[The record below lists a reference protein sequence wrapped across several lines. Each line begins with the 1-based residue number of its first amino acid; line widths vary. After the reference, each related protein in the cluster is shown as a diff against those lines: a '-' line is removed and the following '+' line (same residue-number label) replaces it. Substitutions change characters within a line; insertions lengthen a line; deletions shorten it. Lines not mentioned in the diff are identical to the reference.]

1 MVQSGETRRFIDE
14 IEYLLDGIHCS
25 GSKSLILSS
34 LQEIIEK
41 CFDSHTKKVNVNF
54 AMKLKSHGALGIIF
68 DSLQDETDPRIIDN
82 LVLLVVGLLY
92 DVRRM
97 DFFFK
102 PELALKL
109 IKYCFNVNNN
119 DIPDGIY
126 IPDGVN
132 IPDGI
137 DILKSSQLFTNVPVS
152 RDEIYEFV
160 GIWMLYKWTFSNLTS
175 KSSSSF
181 FPLEASEIIFKR
193 IIKIIKIGSEEIG
206 KKASG
211 LLDYLIMNSLLD
223 MKEFSI
229 DLIDLLKN
237 VIEKHLLNVKRDV
250 SFMKLAVSITGS
262 PLFGK
267 QSEVEKE
274 ELFEFIQ
281 DFTEL
286 ASNSDNDNENTDNG
300 NVTILALSCLVNLT
314 DRCDDSF
321 IEEFRYQKYKK
332 SSSFSLLEHFTE
344 EYNKYKLPLNSNRSD
359 ISNESDI
366 STLLALLLGFIC
378 RQNRTNLQV
387 MLSVPSCGT
396 NLKKEIFTVAS
407 NFYLQQEKSLKR
419 SGGDGNEE
427 DAGIVIERLNEII
440 LTFKQ

>member
-1 MVQSGETRRFIDE
+1 M
-14 IEYLLDGIHCS
+14 
-25 GSKSLILSS
+25 
-34 LQEIIEK
+34 
-41 CFDSHTKKVNVNF
+41 
-54 AMKLKSHGALGIIF
+54 
-68 DSLQDETDPRIIDN
+68 
-82 LVLLVVGLLY
+82 
-92 DVRRM
+92 
-97 DFFFK
+97 
-102 PELALKL
+102 
-109 IKYCFNVNNN
+109 NNN